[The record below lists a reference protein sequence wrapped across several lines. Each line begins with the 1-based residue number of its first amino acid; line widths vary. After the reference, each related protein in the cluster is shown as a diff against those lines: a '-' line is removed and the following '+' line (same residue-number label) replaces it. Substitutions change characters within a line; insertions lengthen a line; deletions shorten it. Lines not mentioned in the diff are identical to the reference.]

1 MIKII
6 RVSHYIKM
14 IIKENTIR
22 IKIEEKINKISNE
35 NLIEIF
41 CTILAFNELEKEKGN
56 DYNKVWLNIKY
67 KKEMI
72 ISEYI
77 NIFKIIRTPFIYEFI
92 KYFKNIDEKFNKQNI
107 ETKLDI
113 NEYLEE
119 IEEISQEI
127 IIIMI
132 FKIETSEEDL
142 IKKRNNLIK
151 LFKFSYTD
159 EMFENMK

>member
-1 MIKII
+1 
-6 RVSHYIKM
+6 M

-56 DYNKVWLNIKY
+56 DYNKIWLNIKY

-132 FKIETSEEDL
+132 FKIETNEEDL
-142 IKKRNNLIK
+142 IKKRDNLIK

>member
-1 MIKII
+1 
-6 RVSHYIKM
+6 M

-132 FKIETSEEDL
+132 FKIETNEEDL

>member
-1 MIKII
+1 
-6 RVSHYIKM
+6 M
-14 IIKENTIR
+14 IIKENTIK

-132 FKIETSEEDL
+132 FKIETSEENL

>member
-1 MIKII
+1 
-6 RVSHYIKM
+6 M

>member
-1 MIKII
+1 
-6 RVSHYIKM
+6 M

-107 ETKLDI
+107 
-113 NEYLEE
+113 
-119 IEEISQEI
+119 
-127 IIIMI
+127 
-132 FKIETSEEDL
+132 
-142 IKKRNNLIK
+142 
-151 LFKFSYTD
+151 
-159 EMFENMK
+159 

>member
-1 MIKII
+1 
-6 RVSHYIKM
+6 M

-132 FKIETSEEDL
+132 FKIETNEEDL

-159 EMFENMK
+159 KMFENMK

>member
-1 MIKII
+1 
-6 RVSHYIKM
+6 M

-35 NLIEIF
+35 NLIKIF

-142 IKKRNNLIK
+142 IKKRNDLIK

>member
-1 MIKII
+1 
-6 RVSHYIKM
+6 M
-14 IIKENTIR
+14 IIKENTIK

-77 NIFKIIRTPFIYEFI
+77 NTFKIIRTPFIYEFI

-132 FKIETSEEDL
+132 FKIETNEEDL

>member
-1 MIKII
+1 
-6 RVSHYIKM
+6 M
-14 IIKENTIR
+14 IIKENTIK

>member
-1 MIKII
+1 
-6 RVSHYIKM
+6 M
-14 IIKENTIR
+14 IIKENTIK

-142 IKKRNNLIK
+142 IEKRNNLIK

>member
-1 MIKII
+1 
-6 RVSHYIKM
+6 M

-35 NLIEIF
+35 NLIKIF

-132 FKIETSEEDL
+132 FKIETNEEDL

-159 EMFENMK
+159 KMFEDMK

>member
-1 MIKII
+1 
-6 RVSHYIKM
+6 M

-132 FKIETSEEDL
+132 FKIETNEEDL
-142 IKKRNNLIK
+142 IKKKNNLIK

-159 EMFENMK
+159 KMFENMK

>member
-1 MIKII
+1 
-6 RVSHYIKM
+6 M

-142 IKKRNNLIK
+142 IEKRNNSK
-151 LFKFSYTD
+151 
-159 EMFENMK
+159 

>member
-1 MIKII
+1 
-6 RVSHYIKM
+6 M

-132 FKIETSEEDL
+132 FKIETNEEDL

-159 EMFENMK
+159 EMFKNMK

>member
-1 MIKII
+1 
-6 RVSHYIKM
+6 M

-132 FKIETSEEDL
+132 FKIETSEENL

>member
-1 MIKII
+1 
-6 RVSHYIKM
+6 M
-14 IIKENTIR
+14 IIKENTIK

-132 FKIETSEEDL
+132 FKIETNEEDL

>member
-1 MIKII
+1 
-6 RVSHYIKM
+6 
-14 IIKENTIR
+14 
-22 IKIEEKINKISNE
+22 
-35 NLIEIF
+35 
-41 CTILAFNELEKEKGN
+41 
-56 DYNKVWLNIKY
+56 
-67 KKEMI
+67 MI

-142 IKKRNNLIK
+142 IEKRNNLIK